1 MATNIGKLD
10 TQRALKLF
18 GEWTDRIAAGELPA
32 AQPPRPQ
39 GVERNVVVSLWD
51 WATPKAYLHD
61 EISTDRRNPTVNA
74 HGLIYGSP
82 ELSTDFVPIA
92 RSGEECEE
100 RGQTAGPRSKDPQ
113 YRR

>member
-10 TQRALKLF
+10 TQRALKLY
-18 GEWTDRIAAGELPA
+18 GEWTDRIAAGALPT

-39 GVERNVVVSLWD
+39 GVERNVVVTLWD

-61 EISTDRRNPTVNA
+61 EISTDRRHPTVNA

-82 ELSTDFVPIA
+82 ELSNDFVP
-92 RSGEECEE
+92 
-100 RGQTAGPRSKDPQ
+100 TVDPMKNAEAIKLPVSTQ
-113 YRR
+113 RRPTSR